1 MNRRDSN
8 RKMHLAKQEHSTQ
21 AISSIMVM
29 MLVVLLIQLWLIT
42 IALEAHGSSND
53 SVALPTFLGSGF
65 CFLLNLWL
73 LKYVVAVDRDR
84 ERD

>member
-1 MNRRDSN
+1 MIQRDP
-8 RKMHLAKQEHSTQ
+8 HLAKQERSTQ

-29 MLVVLLIQLWLIT
+29 MLLVLLIQLWLIT
-42 IALEAHGSSND
+42 IALEAHYSANE